1 MKYIVRAV
9 KYFIYLIVLLTLII
23 AVMVLAGFVESDVS
37 KIFVNGYDS
46 LWQIGLLMAVF
57 AVIYPRFGFSTR
69 TAHFYGTPEE
79 ADAALRNVMDLHGY
93 KLEKEEDGVKC
104 FIKRSPV
111 SRLLKMYEDRIV
123 VTHTAAGLEMEGLTK
138 DMVRLASG
146 IEAANREDV

>member
-123 VTHTAAGLEMEGLTK
+123 VTRTAAGLEMEGLTK

>member
-23 AVMVLAGFVESDVS
+23 AAMVLAGFVESDVS

>member
-23 AVMVLAGFVESDVS
+23 AAMVLAGFVESDVS

-123 VTHTAAGLEMEGLTK
+123 VTRTAAGLEMEGLTK